1 MVFPPH
7 LQKQGRGETVEYQIA
22 IYSADDAFA
31 RMLELEFSMLG
42 VRVCRVGGGNCHA
55 DVVLLDLDSA
65 APPKAG
71 SFGKMI
77 GFTRQSATIDDEW
90 RRQCSLVLHRPFEMR
105 LLRREILS
113 ELGGGVPVA
122 SAVSEAAD
130 PALLAKRITLDKA
143 ASCLRLDRESVALTP
158 SELLVAECLLS
169 HRGDAVSREEL
180 AGVLGE
186 TSSNK
191 VDVYVCYLRKKLE
204 RLTSVK
210 LIRTVRNRGYL
221 LL

>member
-1 MVFPPH
+1 M
-7 LQKQGRGETVEYQIA
+7 EYQIA
-22 IYSADDAFA
+22 IYSADVAFA

-42 VRVCRVGGGNCHA
+42 ARVLRAEAAAECFA

-65 APPKAG
+65 APPRTESYG
-71 SFGKMI
+71 RMI
-77 GFTRQSATIDDEW
+77 GFTRQPSDTDDDC

-105 LLRREILS
+105 LLRREITSALAEVGAPTS
-113 ELGGGVPVA
+113 GG
-122 SAVSEAAD
+122 SEAAD
-130 PALLAKRITLDKA
+130 PALLAKRVTLDQE
-143 ASCLRLDRESVALTP
+143 ASCLRLDRESVTLTP
-158 SELLVAECLLS
+158 KELLVAEYLLS
-169 HRGDAVSREEL
+169 HRGTAVSREEL

-186 TSSNK
+186 AASNK

-221 LL
+221 LV